1 MKQAAEF
8 LSAGGQAAEADAT
21 HGCCVV
27 SHDGHRDLYLS
38 PVPPF
43 VTQLGRTPAEQAGND
58 TFDHRAAIA
67 RGTGQL
73 HLAGR
78 AFAVHA
84 RGGEHRV
91 NLRGRE
97 RLDRAGDPHSE
108 DVAGVQSPLVTT

>member
-43 VTQLGRTPAEQAGND
+43 VTQLGRTPIRIKLSGKCQCRLEK
-58 TFDHRAAIA
+58 I
-67 RGTGQL
+67 
-73 HLAGR
+73 HLC
-78 AFAVHA
+78 
-84 RGGEHRV
+84 
-91 NLRGRE
+91 
-97 RLDRAGDPHSE
+97 P
-108 DVAGVQSPLVTT
+108 